1 MPTPWQRWAWLLVKL
16 LLAAVILG
24 AVGWHFARGL
34 RQLTLDELAWRPH
47 WLALSAFLY
56 LAFLGTSCWYW
67 QRLLRHFGA
76 APAPRTAVRAYFV
89 SQLGKYVPGKAWALL
104 LRGGMARGPQLRF
117 GLAILTSFYEVL
129 TTMAAGALVAAIALA
144 IEPPVVRGWE
154 VSPMFTG
161 LILLGV
167 CGVPLLPT
175 VFNRIAARLA
185 RKLQSVEA
193 GPLPLIDFV
202 TLLQGLA
209 VTGCGWCLLG
219 VSVWAGLATVLPEP
233 PALDVAIGLRC
244 LGAIG
249 LAYVGGFLAVFL
261 PSGIGAREIILLE
274 LLAFAGP
281 EDAGPQGQ
289 IAAAV
294 LLMRLAWTGA
304 ELLLA
309 GALYPWRAVVADEKP
324 MAPL

>member
-1 MPTPWQRWAWLLVKL
+1 MPISWQRWVWPLVKL
-16 LLAAVILG
+16 LLAVVLLG
-24 AVGWHFARGL
+24 AVGWQFARDL
-34 RQLTLDELAWRPH
+34 RQLSLDDLGWRPH
-47 WLALSAFLY
+47 WLALSALLY

-67 QRLLRHFGA
+67 RRLLQHFGA
-76 APAPRTAVRAYFV
+76 EPPPRTAARAYFV

-104 LRGGMARGPQLRF
+104 LRGGMVRGPRLRI

-129 TTMAAGALVAAIALA
+129 TTMAAGALVAAFALA

-154 VSPMFTG
+154 VSPMLAG

-185 RKLQSVEA
+185 KKLQSVDA
-193 GPLPLIDFV
+193 GPLPMIDFL

-209 VTGCGWCLLG
+209 VSACGWCLLG
-219 VSVWAGLATVLPEP
+219 VSVWAGLAAVLPEP
-233 PALDVAIGLRC
+233 PALDVSIGLRC

-249 LAYVGGFLAVFL
+249 LAYVGGFLAFFL
-261 PSGIGAREIILLE
+261 PSGIGAREALLLE
-274 LLAFAGP
+274 LLAFVGP
-281 EDAGPQGQ
+281 KAP

-294 LLMRLAWTGA
+294 LLMRLAWTSA
-304 ELLLA
+304 EVLLA

-324 MAPL
+324 LTPA

>member
-1 MPTPWQRWAWLLVKL
+1 V
-16 LLAAVILG
+16 
-24 AVGWHFARGL
+24 
-34 RQLTLDELAWRPH
+34 
-47 WLALSAFLY
+47 
-56 LAFLGTSCWYW
+56 FLGTSCWYW
-67 QRLLRHFGA
+67 RRLLAHFGA
-76 APAPRTAVRAYFV
+76 APPASVAGRAYFV

-104 LRGGMARGPQLRF
+104 LRGGMVRGPRLRM

-129 TTMAAGALVAAIALA
+129 TTMAAGALVAAVAFA

-154 VSPMFTG
+154 VSPTLAG

-185 RKLQSVEA
+185 RRLQAADA
-193 GPLPLIDFV
+193 GPLPMIDFL

-209 VTGCGWCLLG
+209 VTSCGWCLLG
-219 VSVWAGLATVLPEP
+219 VSVWASLAAVLPEP
-233 PALDVAIGLRC
+233 PDLDATTVLRC

-249 LAYVGGFLAVFL
+249 LAYVFGFLAVFL
-261 PSGIGAREIILLE
+261 PSGIGAREIVLRE
-274 LLAFAGP
+274 LLAFAGLEAP
-281 EDAGPQGQ
+281 

-294 LLMRLAWTGA
+294 LLMRLTWTGA

-309 GALYPWRAVVADEKP
+309 GVLYPWRGAYESTEARGSDH
-324 MAPL
+324 A